1 MKLKILPVTTAI
13 LIAAAPAAFAQGVS
27 GSAPGQQQPK
37 NYQGSPGS
45 SYYAPGQEKKN
56 PSIDNPNPDRP
67 GASGYAPGNATTGAG
82 SNNTHK
88 KSKAVGS
95 DAIRRGLSFAQSTKL
110 PRLKT
115 HVE

>member
-1 MKLKILPVTTAI
+1 MEVSMKLKILPVTTAI

-88 KSKAVGS
+88 KSK
-95 DAIRRGLSFAQSTKL
+95 
-110 PRLKT
+110 
-115 HVE
+115 